1 MLIYQSYLKGLSR
14 HIDRQ
19 AARKISEILGQVY
32 EEVAQTVT
40 KKEINKLKEI
50 IGELAQA
57 QERTEK
63 SLNQL
68 IQNHRQ
74 TRERLESNLDAVG
87 YNLENQSYK
96 GLPPLL
102 KRDLGIE
109 VDGRL
114 IRRYLPGE
122 KEGQYLQINI
132 YGWDKKN
139 GQKMLIL
146 GQAKTSVSRR
156 EISRFKKMVKK
167 AAQVEN
173 ISLNDICQVI
183 VVHNV
188 VPNIEEYVRE
198 QGIHLYWSYDL
209 QKVLPKIE
217 PRYLIH
223 KDD

>member
-1 MLIYQSYLKGLSR
+1 
-14 HIDRQ
+14 
-19 AARKISEILGQVY
+19 
-32 EEVAQTVT
+32 
-40 KKEINKLKEI
+40 
-50 IGELAQA
+50 
-57 QERTEK
+57 
-63 SLNQL
+63 
-68 IQNHRQ
+68 
-74 TRERLESNLDAVG
+74 LESNLDAVG

-146 GQAKTSVSRR
+146 GEAKTSISRR
-156 EISRFKKMVKK
+156 EIGRFQKIVKRV
-167 AAQVEN
+167 AQLED

-183 VVHNV
+183 VVHDV
-188 VPNIEEYVRE
+188 TPNIE
-198 QGIHLYWSYDL
+198 G
-209 QKVLPKIE
+209 P
-217 PRYLIH
+217 
-223 KDD
+223 